1 MTAFFSSPW
10 PRRRVLKRAASFMA
24 LGLTS
29 GIACAARPRRSPT
42 PPDSIGSVVIV
53 GAGMAGLG
61 AAQTLQQ
68 AGVTVTVVEGRDRV
82 GGRIH
87 TSQDLAVPIDLGASW
102 IHGTQGNPLADLVA
116 DYGITT
122 APTDYDAMVLR
133 GSDGEVAAATVA
145 AGYRQYGEL
154 QQAVK
159 AAGADLEQDT
169 SVQWAVDRWWAD
181 HDLPPEL
188 AGAVRWWLESETT
201 LEFGLDRTDLSL
213 WEWDEDEALPGE
225 DVLFPAGFSQLPL
238 ALAADLDIHLGQRVT
253 AIAYETIVD
262 RKGRLPLL
270 EPMSEVAGRMSV
282 QCGAHYLEKAQ
293 GGRGILLGGVPG
305 VPRGKVVVI
314 GGGVSGTHAAMM
326 AMGLRADVTVF
337 DISDHR
343 LNELDALFGD
353 RITTMYSTKRTV
365 QQAVME
371 ADLIIGAVLVPGA
384 AAPKLVTREMV
395 RTMKPGAVLVDIA
408 IDQGGCFETSKPTTH
423 DDPVFTVDGVIHYC
437 VANMPG
443 AVPRTSTFAL
453 SKATLPYIKRLAE
466 KGAKAAL
473 SEDSHFAMGLN
484 VCDGAIAHPAVA
496 EDLGLPFRRPAWLAA

>member
-1 MTAFFSSPW
+1 MKIGVPKEIKT
-10 PRRRVLKRAASFMA
+10 REYRVS
-24 LGLTS
+24 
-29 GIACAARPRRSPT
+29 IT
-42 PPDSIGSVVIV
+42 PD
-53 GAGMAGLG
+53 GA
-61 AAQTLQQ
+61 
-68 AGVTVTVVEGRDRV
+68 
-82 GGRIH
+82 
-87 TSQDLAVPIDLGASW
+87 
-102 IHGTQGNPLADLVA
+102 ADLVERGHQVFVERSAGDGAGFEDQDYA
-116 DYGITT
+116 DAGATLLST
-122 APTDYDAMVLR
+122 ADEVFDAAEMIVKVK
-133 GSDGEVAAATVA
+133 EP
-145 AGYRQYGEL
+145 
-154 QQAVK
+154 QAVEIARLK
-159 AAGADLEQDT
+159 PSHTLFT
-169 SVQWAVDRWWAD
+169 YL
-181 HDLPPEL
+181 HL
-188 AGAVRWWLESETT
+188 APDPAQAKGLIES
-201 LEFGLDRTDLSL
+201 GC
-213 WEWDEDEALPGE
+213 
-225 DVLFPAGFSQLPL
+225 
-238 ALAADLDIHLGQRVT
+238 T